1 MAETASP
8 GFAAA
13 GAPQVSVVIPT
24 RNRQHLIADAVGY
37 ALDQPGVT
45 VEVVVVDDASDD
57 GTGDVLAEIDDQR
70 LRVVR
75 RRERGRLAAARN
87 SGIGAASGRWVAFLD
102 DDDLWSPDKLRL
114 QLAAVEGS
122 GAGFAYGGAVT
133 VDDDLEPLHLWRQ
146 PEPKELLRELL
157 ALNVLPAG
165 ASNVL
170 VRTALVRELGGFD
183 PALSHTADWDM
194 WIRLAR
200 ATKAASVPE
209 VVVAYRLHESQESR
223 REQEM
228 VAELDVLEA
237 KFRALRAELGV
248 ELDRAAFE
256 EYAAK
261 RSNDPEAAA
270 TRPAGRV
277 RRALTGIRARAGGSV
292 GRPWRKGGRT
302 AVASP
307 DWLTARTGGRRR

>member
-1 MAETASP
+1 MAETGSP
-8 GFAAA
+8 GGAAA

-24 RNRQHLIADAVGY
+24 RNREHLIADAVGN
-37 ALDQPGVT
+37 ALDQPGVR

-57 GTGDVLAEIDDQR
+57 GTAGVLGAIDDQR

-87 SGIGAASGRWVAFLD
+87 SGIAAASGRCVAFLD

-114 QLAAVEGS
+114 QLAAVEAS

-133 VDDDLEPLHLWRQ
+133 VNDDLEPLHLWRQ
-146 PEPKELLRELL
+146 PEPKDLLRELL
-157 ALNVLPAG
+157 VLNVLPAG

-170 VRTALVRELGGFD
+170 ARTALLRELGGFD
-183 PALSHTADWDM
+183 TALSHTTDWDM

-200 ATKAASVPE
+200 ATSAASVPE
-209 VVVAYRLHESQESR
+209 VVVAYRLHEGQESR

-228 VAELDVLEA
+228 VAELEVLEA

-248 ELDRAAFE
+248 DLDRAAFE
-256 EYAAK
+256 EYAAR
-261 RSNDPEAAA
+261 RSSDPEAAA
-270 TRPAGRV
+270 TGPTVRPAGPSRGSG
-277 RRALTGIRARAGGSV
+277 RGLGAASSGSGGRAGEPPSRPPTGSPPAPPATE
-292 GRPWRKGGRT
+292 R
-302 AVASP
+302 
-307 DWLTARTGGRRR
+307 